1 MEGGPTF
8 RMGGLTSSEAAAR
21 LAADGPNVL
30 PEGQRR
36 TILVII
42 REVVLEPMFL
52 LLLAASTLYFIM
64 GDLEEALT
72 LLGSVVVIF
81 SIAAVQ
87 QGRTER
93 ALEALRDL
101 SSPRARV
108 LRDGEMRTLPARELV
123 RGDIVSLAEGDRVP
137 ADAIFRDGP
146 IVSVDES
153 LLTGEAVPVSKQPSM
168 EAEGLGAPGGD
179 SGASLFSGTLIVSG
193 RCLAEVFRTGARS
206 EMGKLGVSLKTIQ
219 PGGTPLQREVTGVV
233 RRMAAFAIVASIGLV
248 ALSGIN
254 TGDWVQ
260 ATLAGLTLAIALLP
274 EEFPVVLTVFLA
286 LGAWRMVKLGVLTR
300 RVTALETLGAV
311 DVLCTDKTGTLTV
324 NRMTIRR
331 LRTETMDFTVPGGGT
346 KELPED
352 VHSLVEYGVLACPRD
367 PFDPMEKAFHALGNV
382 LTGTEHLHPRW
393 NGVREYP
400 LSSELLAVTHVW
412 RDEEQSR
419 RLTVAAK
426 GATEAVFDLC
436 HLGAGDLERWRE
448 RVHML
453 ASRGM
458 RVLGV
463 ARSTVVLGEVPEHV
477 HDIPF
482 ELVGIVGLEDPL
494 RPEVPAAVAL
504 CRAAGIRTLMITG
517 DHVETARAMALEA
530 GLDASRPLTGA
541 EVESLGE
548 TELAARLLETEVVA
562 RAVPE
567 HKLRIVR
574 ALRGKGLL
582 VGMTGDGVN
591 DAPALKSADV
601 GIAMGGRG
609 TDVAREAASLVLE
622 KDDFG
627 SIVAAVRT
635 GRRIYDNLQKAFGYI
650 VAVHIPIAGLSLVP
664 SAMGWTAIVA
674 PVHVVFLELVIDP
687 ACSVVLEL
695 ESEEPDSMSRP
706 PRPKGT
712 RLLDTK
718 RLLRAFGSG
727 ALALSGVLWA
737 VASSKLAGQPIA
749 MQRTLA
755 FIGLLSGNLALLL
768 THRSDRQPF
777 WVTLRA
783 RNRSVPVLFGAVV
796 GSIALL
802 LGVPFIREIFGFN
815 PVGVQGVVTTVVA
828 STLPVFLLDFTK
840 SPRRG
845 IS

>member
-1 MEGGPTF
+1 MEGVPSF
-8 RMGGLTSSEAAAR
+8 RKSGLTTAEAAAR
-21 LAADGPNVL
+21 LSVDGPNVL

-36 TILVII
+36 TPIVII
-42 REVVLEPMFL
+42 WEVVREPMFL
-52 LLLAASTLYFIM
+52 LLLGASTLYFVI

-72 LLGSVVVIF
+72 LLGSIVVIF

-93 ALEALRDL
+93 ALDALRDL

-108 LRDGEMRTLPARELV
+108 LRDGRMLTLPARELV
-123 RGDIVSLAEGDRVP
+123 RGDVVSLGEGDRVP
-137 ADAIFRDGP
+137 ADAIFREGP
-146 IVSVDES
+146 IVHVDES
-153 LLTGEAVPVSKQPSM
+153 LLTGEAVPVSKKPSL
-168 EAEGLGAPGGD
+168 EAEELGAPGGD
-179 SGASLFSGTLIVSG
+179 GGSSLFSGTLVVSG
-193 RCLAEVFRTGARS
+193 RCLAEVVRTGARS
-206 EMGKLGVSLKTIQ
+206 EMGKLGLSLQTMK

-233 RRMAAFAIVASIGLV
+233 RRMAAFALVASIGVV
-248 ALSGIN
+248 ALSGMN

-324 NRMTIRR
+324 NRMTIRK
-331 LRTETMDFTVPGGGT
+331 LRTETVDFTVPGGGA

-352 VHSLVEYGVLACPRD
+352 VHALVEYGVLACPRD

-426 GATEAVFDLC
+426 GAPEAVFDLC
-436 HLGAGDLERWRE
+436 HLGAHDLERWRE
-448 RVHML
+448 RVHTL
-453 ASRGM
+453 ASQGM
-458 RVLGV
+458 RILGV
-463 ARSTVVLGEVPEHV
+463 ARSTVLLGGVPDHV

-494 RPEVPAAVAL
+494 RPEVPGAVAL
-504 CRAAGIRTLMITG
+504 CRTAGIRTLMITG
-517 DHVETARAMALEA
+517 DHAETARAIALEA
-530 GLDASRPLTGA
+530 GLDATRPLTGA
-541 EVESLGE
+541 EVESLE
-548 TELAARLLETEVVA
+548 EAELAARLLGTEVVA
-562 RAVPE
+562 RAVPD

-650 VAVHIPIAGLSLVP
+650 VAVHVPIAGLSLLP
-664 SAMGWTAIVA
+664 SAMGWPAIVV
-674 PVHVVFLELVIDP
+674 PVHVVFLELIIDP

-695 ESEEPDSMSRP
+695 EPEEADSMTRP

-712 RLLDTK
+712 RLLDTR

-737 VASSKLAGQPIA
+737 VASAKLGGQPMA
-749 MQRTLA
+749 MQRSLA
-755 FIGLLSGNLALLL
+755 FIGLLSSNLALLL

-777 WVTLRA
+777 WVTVRA
-783 RNRSVPVLFGAVV
+783 RNRAVPVLLATVV
-796 GSIALL
+796 GSIVLL
-802 LGVPFIREIFGFN
+802 LGVPFLREIFGFD
-815 PVGVQGVVTTVVA
+815 PVGVRALISTVVA

-840 SPRRG
+840 SPRR
-845 IS
+845 